1 VVLTLYNLS
10 DSMNPSHSSFPWTSR
25 QVDDSVQAAVKHYWA
40 GRLGQATRQQEAGAS
55 DTGSRSEVTGGQ
67 HLNGFVDLIC
77 DLVRLAGYEDS
88 HIRFKAGVEI
98 PGFYRPT
105 KKWDVVV
112 YRNER
117 LCAAVE
123 LKSQVGPSFGN
134 NFNNRTEEA
143 LGNSVDLWRAFQAG
157 VLGAH
162 PPWLGYLFFL
172 EDAPGSTRPV
182 GLAKAVFEH
191 DPVFND
197 TSYADRYRILCQR
210 MVLERHYNAATLL
223 MSPRSMQGTFREPSP
238 DLRIETFLKSLFGHL
253 IGCL

>member
-1 VVLTLYNLS
+1 MTATNT
-10 DSMNPSHSSFPWTSR
+10 PFPWTSR
-25 QVDDSVQAAVKHYWA
+25 EVDDRVRAAVKHYWS
-40 GRLGQATRQQEAGAS
+40 GRSGQATKQQDAGGS
-55 DTGSRSEVTGGQ
+55 DSGARSEVTGGQ
-67 HLNGFVDLIC
+67 HLNGFVNLMC
-77 DLVRLAGYEDS
+77 ELVRLAGYEDS

-112 YRNER
+112 FREER
-117 LCAAVE
+117 LCAAIE

-143 LGNSVDLWRAFQAG
+143 IGNSVDVWRAFQAG

-182 GLAKAVFEH
+182 GLAKAVFEP
-191 DPVFND
+191 DPIFSD

-210 MVLERHYNAATLL
+210 MVLERNYNAATFLL
-223 MSPRSMQGTFREPSP
+223 APRSTEGEFREPSA

>member
-1 VVLTLYNLS
+1 MTTSRNA
-10 DSMNPSHSSFPWTSR
+10 PFPWTSR
-25 QVDDSVQAAVKHYWA
+25 QVDDRVRAAVRRYWS
-40 GRLGQATRQQEAGAS
+40 GRSGQATKQHAEGAA
-55 DTGSRSEVTGGQ
+55 DTGARSEVTGGQ
-67 HLNGFVDLIC
+67 HLNGFVELLC
-77 DLVRLAGYEDS
+77 ELVRLAGYDDS
-88 HIRFKAGVEI
+88 QIRFTAGVEI

-112 YRNER
+112 FRKDR

-143 LGNSVDLWRAFQAG
+143 LGNSVDVWRAFQAG

-172 EDAPGSTRPV
+172 EEAPGSTKRI
-182 GLAKAVFEH
+182 GLAKAVFEP
-191 DPVFND
+191 DPIFND
-197 TSYADRYRILCQR
+197 TSYGDRYRILCQR

-223 MSPRSMQGTFREPSP
+223 MAPRSATGTFRQPSP
-238 DLRIETFLKSLFGHL
+238 DLGVETFLKSLFGHL

>member
-1 VVLTLYNLS
+1 MASKT
-10 DSMNPSHSSFPWTSR
+10 PFPWGSAVLQR
-25 QVDDSVQAAVKHYWA
+25 RVGDAVKVYWK
-40 GRLGQATRQQEAGAS
+40 GRSGAANKQLVTGS
-55 DTGSRSEVTGGQ
+55 KDTGARSEVTGGQ

-77 DLVRLAGYEDS
+77 EVVKLAGYDDS
-88 HIRFKAGVEI
+88 HIRFKTGVEI

-112 YRNER
+112 FRNDR

-143 LGNSVDLWRAFQAG
+143 LGNSVDVWRAFQEG

-172 EDAPGSTRPV
+172 EDAAGSTKPV
-182 GLAKAVFEH
+182 GLAKAVFEP
-191 DPVFND
+191 DPIFID

-210 MVLERHYNAATLL
+210 MVRERHYNAATLI
-223 MSPRSMQGTFREPSP
+223 MAPKSKPGQFSEGK
-238 DLRIETFLKSLFGHL
+238 DLDVESFLKSMFGHL

>member
-1 VVLTLYNLS
+1 MTS
-10 DSMNPSHSSFPWTSR
+10 RTPFPWGP
-25 QVDDSVQAAVKHYWA
+25 VEVQQRVADAVKFYWK
-40 GRLGQATRQQEAGAS
+40 GRSGAAS
-55 DTGSRSEVTGGQ
+55 KQLASGPKDTGARSEVTGGQ

-77 DLVRLAGYEDS
+77 TLVKLAGYDDT
-88 HIRFKAGVEI
+88 HIRFKTGVEI

-112 YRNER
+112 FRNDR

-143 LGNSVDLWRAFQAG
+143 LGNSVDVWRAFQAG

-172 EDAPGSTRPV
+172 EDSPGSTKPV
-182 GLAKAVFEH
+182 GLAKAVFEP
-191 DPVFND
+191 DPIFVN

-210 MVLERHYNAATLL
+210 MVLERHYNAATLI
-223 MSPRSMQGTFREPSP
+223 MAPRSKAGLFSEGQ
-238 DLRIETFLKSLFGHL
+238 DLGIESFLKSMFGHL